1 MNSTTQ
7 IAREA
12 GRRRRRPS
20 RGRGR
25 WILLGASIGNRGLTL
40 IEVVVAT
47 AIFAAVVFTLTGFY
61 LTASSRG
68 AEGRGETT
76 AAFLAQQR
84 MELLRSKAYS
94 SLPGFAVVET
104 VDELGSATP
113 SGRFTRTTVITTP
126 YLGTARLTKVDVRV
140 DWLEFDQ
147 PGTITLTSI
156 QVDI

>member
-1 MNSTTQ
+1 MS
-7 IAREA
+7 
-12 GRRRRRPS
+12 S
-20 RGRGR
+20 
-25 WILLGASIGNRGLTL
+25 SRGLTL

-47 AIFAAVVFTLTGFY
+47 AIFAAVVFTITGFY

-76 AAFLAQQR
+76 AVFLTQQR
-84 MELLRSKAYS
+84 MEFLRSKAYG
-94 SLPGFAVVET
+94 SLPGLAAVET
-104 VDELGSATP
+104 VDELGTP
-113 SGRFTRTTVITTP
+113 TPGGRFTRTTIITTP
-126 YLGTARLTKVDVRV
+126 YLGTARLTKAEVRV